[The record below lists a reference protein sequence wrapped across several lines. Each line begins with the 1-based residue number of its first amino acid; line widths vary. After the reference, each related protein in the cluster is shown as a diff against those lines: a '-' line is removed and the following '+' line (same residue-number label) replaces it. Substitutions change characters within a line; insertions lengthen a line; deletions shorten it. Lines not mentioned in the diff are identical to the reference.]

1 VKKLFEDSI
10 FLEQEQLIK
19 RETKI
24 IKKLY
29 FIFIDLWLVLKY
41 KKLYL
46 LGVFLPEL
54 NEEDIPMI

>member
-1 VKKLFEDSI
+1 MNELFEESN

-29 FIFIDLWLVLKY
+29 FILIDL
-41 KKLYL
+41 
-46 LGVFLPEL
+46 
-54 NEEDIPMI
+54 

>member
-1 VKKLFEDSI
+1 MNELFEESV

-29 FIFIDLWLVLKY
+29 FILIDL
-41 KKLYL
+41 
-46 LGVFLPEL
+46 
-54 NEEDIPMI
+54 

>member
-1 VKKLFEDSI
+1 MNELFEESI

-29 FIFIDLWLVLKY
+29 FILIDLWLVT
-41 KKLYL
+41 
-46 LGVFLPEL
+46 
-54 NEEDIPMI
+54 NNIQISD